1 MGVPLLSMFETPKA
15 SFRTVA
21 ESEKILGNKDFDS
34 GVSALG

>member
-1 MGVPLLSMFETPKA
+1 MGVPLLSMFEIPEA

-34 GVSALG
+34 GVNTLG